1 MFFFGV
7 SFNFVE
13 VDDLFIVEF
22 ELSELIF
29 ARTMRNFEDIGV
41 FDIFRLDSKLELF
54 FLDLRLIFEL
64 PNFLREVHK

>member
-1 MFFFGV
+1 VFFFGV